1 MSKRKVSSTT
11 SEVLEDSTNPW
22 LTALESLDG
31 EILSEGETT
40 IRGLMVAIG
49 GDCTYGQAKR
59 KMNKLVVVG
68 KAEFV
73 CQRIMRQ
80 SGRAFSRVSVFR
92 LVKK

>member
-11 SEVLEDSTNPW
+11 SEILEDSTNPW

-40 IRGLMVAIG
+40 IRGLMAAIG

-59 KMNKLVVVG
+59 RMTKLIQAG
-68 KAEFV
+68 KAAFV
-73 CQRIMRQ
+73 HQRIMRQ
-80 SGRAFSRVSVFR
+80 ANKIPSRVSVFR
-92 LVKK
+92 LIKK